1 MLGAMSYGLSCVVSH
16 IPANRDVELPKERYF
31 QAGDIAALAAK
42 ISEYTEKPLN
52 SEEKT
57 LQIKSISN
65 KYDWD
70 KIAEKTL
77 EVYKK
82 AIGLS
87 VKEKHI

>member
-1 MLGAMSYGLSCVVSH
+1 AMSYGLSCVVSD
-16 IPANRDVELPKERYF
+16 IPANREVGLPEERLF
-31 QAGDIAALAAK
+31 KAGDITALAGK
-42 ISEYTEKPLN
+42 ISEYREKPLN

-57 LQIKSISN
+57 LQIKSISD